1 VSGLASAGRILV
13 IGGTGATG
21 SEAVRHLVAHGA
33 QVRAVTRDPS
43 LAADN
48 PALQGA
54 ELVVGDSSRPETL
67 ERAFED
73 VEKVYLVPPT
83 HPGWDETQSAI
94 VDMAA
99 AAGVQHM
106 VKLSVFEADPDEPSL
121 ILRFHHRGEQEIERR
136 GMVFTHIRANSFF
149 QNVLL
154 LDAPAVRAQSCF
166 YSCVGDARFAKV
178 DARDVGEV
186 VATVLS
192 ERGHENRTYELTGPD
207 SLTYDDIA
215 AELSRAL
222 GREIRYVDMPPDD
235 YAALLIS
242 VGVPQ
247 WLAEEFAALYG
258 RGKQRAGASARV
270 TSTVE
275 DLLGRPPRSFA
286 AWAREHADVL
296 RAG

>member
-1 VSGLASAGRILV
+1 MSAGRILV
-13 IGGTGATG
+13 VGGTGTTG
-21 SEAVRHLVAHGA
+21 REAVRHLVARGER
-33 QVRAVTRDPS
+33 VRVVTRDPS
-43 LAADN
+43 RAAED
-48 PALQGA
+48 AAQQGA
-54 ELVVGDSSRPETL
+54 ELVEGDSSRPETL
-67 ERAFED
+67 ATAFED

-94 VDMAA
+94 IDRAA
-99 AAGVQHM
+99 TAGVRHL

-121 ILRFHHRGEQEIERR
+121 ILRFHHQGEQEIERR
-136 GMVFTHIRANSFF
+136 GMAFTHIRANSFF

-192 ERGHENRTYELTGPD
+192 EPGHENRTYELTGPD
-207 SLTYDDIA
+207 ALTYDDIA
-215 AELSRAL
+215 AELGRAL

-242 VGVPQ
+242 VGVPG
-247 WLAEEFAALYG
+247 WLAEEFATLYG

-275 DLLGRPPRSFA
+275 ELLGRPPRSFA
-286 AWAREHADVL
+286 DWASEHADVL
-296 RAG
+296 RAA

>member
-1 VSGLASAGRILV
+1 MSDGRILV
-13 IGGTGATG
+13 VGGTGATG
-21 SEAVRHLVAHGA
+21 GETVRQLVTRGA
-33 QVRAVTRDPS
+33 TVRVVTRDPGS
-43 LAADN
+43 AAEN

-54 ELVVGDSSRPETL
+54 ELVVGDSSQPETL
-67 ERAFED
+67 REAFQD
-73 VEKVYLVPPT
+73 VEKLYLVPPT

-94 VDMAA
+94 IEMAA
-99 AAGVQHM
+99 AAGVRHV
-106 VKLSVFEADPDEPSL
+106 VKLSVFEADPEEASL
-121 ILRFHHRGEQEIERR
+121 ILRFHHRGEQEIERL
-136 GMVFTHIRANSFF
+136 GMTFTHIRANSFY

-154 LDAPAVRAQSCF
+154 LDAPAIQAGSCF

-178 DARDVGEV
+178 DARDIGEV

-192 ERGHENRTYELTGPD
+192 EPGHENRIYELTGPD
-207 SLTYDDIA
+207 SLTYEEIA

-222 GREIRYVDMPPDD
+222 GREIRYVDLPPDD

-247 WLAEEFAALYG
+247 WLAEEFATLYG

-286 AWAREHADVL
+286 DWAREHADVL
-296 RAG
+296 RVA

>member
-1 VSGLASAGRILV
+1 MSTGRVLV

-21 SEAVRHLVAHGA
+21 TEAVRHLVAHGA
-33 QVRAVTRDPS
+33 QVRVVTRDPS
-43 LAADN
+43 RAAGN

-54 ELVVGDSSRPETL
+54 ELVAGDSSQPETL
-67 ERAFED
+67 KDAFED

-94 VDMAA
+94 IDMAA
-99 AAGVQHM
+99 AAGVRHL

-121 ILRFHHRGEQEIERR
+121 ILRFHHRGEQEIERH
-136 GMVFTHIRANSFF
+136 GTAFTHVRANSFF

-166 YSCVGDARFAKV
+166 YSCVGDTRFAKV
-178 DARDVGEV
+178 DARDIGEV
-186 VATVLS
+186 VAKVLT
-192 ERGHENRTYELTGPD
+192 EPGHENRIYELTGPD
-207 SLTYDDIA
+207 SMTYDDVA
-215 AELSRAL
+215 AELSRAC

-235 YAALLIS
+235 YAALLTS

-247 WLAEEFAALYG
+247 WLAEEFATLYG
-258 RGKQRAGASARV
+258 RGKQRAGASARI

-286 AWAREHADVL
+286 DWAREHADLL
-296 RAG
+296 RAV

>member
-1 VSGLASAGRILV
+1 MSDGRILV

-21 SEAVRHLVAHGA
+21 SEAVRHLV
-33 QVRAVTRDPS
+33 QRSLPVRVVSRDPS
-43 LAADN
+43 RAVEN
-48 PALQGA
+48 PALRGA
-54 ELVVGDSSRPETL
+54 ELVAGDSSRPETL
-67 ERAFED
+67 AEAFRD
-73 VEKVYLVPPT
+73 VEKLYLVPPT
-83 HPGWDETQSAI
+83 HPGWDETQSAMI
-94 VDMAA
+94 DMAA
-99 AAGVQHM
+99 AAGVRHAA
-106 VKLSVFEADPDEPSL
+106 KLSVFGADPAEPSL
-121 ILRFHHRGEQEIERR
+121 ILRFHHRGEQEIQRR
-136 GMVFTHIRANSFF
+136 GIGFTHIRANSFF

-154 LDAPAVRAQSCF
+154 LDAPAIKAQSAF

-178 DARDVGEV
+178 DARDIGEV

-192 ERGHENRTYELTGPD
+192 EPGHENRTYELTGPD
-207 SLTYDDIA
+207 PLTYDDIA

-247 WLAEEFAALYG
+247 WLAEEFATLYG

-286 AWAREHADVL
+286 DWAREHADVL
-296 RAG
+296 RAA